1 MKISSN
7 AILETVYRQMNFVTV
22 EKIVQMHLMR
32 LWKYAQLSIVRHFL
46 SSADTEPALV
56 EVPNAMGS
64 RNATMDLMRRR
75 NFVRIE
81 LI

>member
-7 AILETVYRQMNFVTV
+7 AIPETVYRQMNFVTV

>member
-7 AILETVYRQMNFVTV
+7 AIPETVYRQMNFVTV

-75 NFVRIE
+75 KFVRIE